1 MAEKSKEQ
9 LKAEE
14 YFKQNGIECDKNFVY
29 VIRACFKTQN
39 RQYF

>member
-9 LKAEE
+9 LKEEE
-14 YFKQNGIECDKNFVY
+14 YFKQNEIECDINFVY
-29 VIRACFKTQN
+29 VIRACLKTQN

>member
-9 LKAEE
+9 LKVEE

-29 VIRACFKTQN
+29 VIRARLKTQN
-39 RQYF
+39 KQYF